1 MEHPLWM
8 WAAFAVI
15 VIALLAFDLGIL
27 HKKTREIRVRE
38 ALLLSLFYFIISL
51 LFGGWVFYALGEDAG
66 YEFFMGYLIEK
77 TLSLDNIFVFVL
89 VFAHFSVP
97 PKYQHRVL
105 FWGILG
111 AIVFR
116 GIMIFAGA
124 ALIKAF
130 SDILYLFGAFLFFTG
145 VKMLIAA
152 DSEPDLAN
160 NRVLAFM
167 RRRFRITD
175 DYRGQRFFVKENG
188 VKMMTPL
195 FLVLILIEITDIVFA
210 VDSIPAIFAITTDP
224 FIVLTSNIFAIL
236 GLRAL
241 YFALAAIIHRFH
253 YLKYGLSFILCF
265 IGVKMIVN
273 HAYEAKIISTEVSLL
288 VTVAIIATSIVISL
302 RKTKNRAVEAPVLT
316 GWVPGS
322 EAKSDSTET

>member
-1 MEHPLWM
+1 MDHPLWM
-8 WAAFAVI
+8 WAVFAVI
-15 VIALLAFDLGIL
+15 VIALMAFDLGVL
-27 HKKTREIRVRE
+27 HKKTREIKVHE
-38 ALLLSLFYFIISL
+38 ALLLSLFYFVISL
-51 LFGGWVFYALGEDAG
+51 LFGGWIFFTLGKDSG

-89 VFAHFSVP
+89 IFTHFSVP

-111 AIVFR
+111 AIFFR
-116 GIMIFAGA
+116 AIMIFAGA
-124 ALIKAF
+124 AVIKAY
-130 SDILYLFGAFLFFTG
+130 SDVLYLFGAFLLITG
-145 VKMLIAA
+145 IKMLIAA

-167 RRRFRITD
+167 RKRFKVTD
-175 DYRGQRFFVKENG
+175 DYRGQNFFVRENG
-188 VKMMTPL
+188 VRMMTPL
-195 FLVLILIEITDIVFA
+195 FLVLILIEITDVVFA

-253 YLKYGLSFILCF
+253 YLKYGLSLILCF

-273 HAYEAKIISTEVSLL
+273 HYYAEKIISTELSLL
-288 VTVAIIATSIVISL
+288 VTVLLITVSIVVSL
-302 RKTKNRAVEAPVLT
+302 MKTKHQPTHET
-316 GWVPGS
+316 GWIPGS
-322 EAKSDSTET
+322 ESKSDSHE